1 MVADTLRVMAEMT
14 TTSSPRQTGR
24 ATHGG
29 RYSSGEG
36 WISLAIGLLV
46 AAAWAVVKL
55 AGLQATSDLGYGLG
69 IAGGVAM
76 LLLFAYP
83 LRKRVRALQQ
93 LGSAK
98 PWFVVHM
105 VLGVAGPLL
114 ILLHSGFRIGSLNA
128 GVALW
133 SMLIVAGSGVVGR
146 FLYLLTHRG
155 LNGEHEELGRLL
167 QGLGV
172 AEARGESVW
181 SDTPTVT
188 APLHRF
194 ATSARQLAAR
204 PGHDLAG
211 HFEAFVLL
219 PWRRRAELHA
229 ARKALRRL
237 ARQGEPTHSLA
248 AIAEAYAGA
257 LRVAQYGRAT
267 RLFELWHV
275 LHIPFVYLMVVCAVV
290 HIVAVHVY

>member
-1 MVADTLRVMAEMT
+1 MPEMT
-14 TTSSPRQTGR
+14 TTRPTPQGSATRQRGS
-24 ATHGG
+24 
-29 RYSSGEG
+29 YSVGEG
-36 WISLAIGLLV
+36 WISASILGVV
-46 AAAWAVVKL
+46 AATWGIARVT
-55 AGLQATSDLGYGLG
+55 GLQATSDLGYALG

-93 LGSAK
+93 WGSAK

-105 VLGVAGPLL
+105 VLGIAGPVL

-155 LNGEHEELGRLL
+155 LAGEHEELGRLL
-167 QGLGV
+167 HGLGIS
-172 AEARGESVW
+172 EARGDSVW
-181 SDTPTVT
+181 SDTPSVT
-188 APLHRF
+188 TPLHRF
-194 ATSARQLAAR
+194 VADARDLSKR

-211 HFEAFVLL
+211 HFTAFVLL
-219 PWRRRAELHA
+219 PWRRRTEIRA
-229 ARKALRRL
+229 ARKASRAFARR
-237 ARQGEPTHSLA
+237 GDPSHDLA
-248 AIAEAYAGA
+248 AIVEAYAGA
-257 LRVAQYGRAT
+257 LRVAQFGRAT

-275 LHIPFVYLMVVCAVV
+275 LHIPFVYLMVICAVV

>member
-1 MVADTLRVMAEMT
+1 MAEMT
-14 TTSSPRQTGR
+14 SSNTGGELGVKR
-24 ATHGG
+24 SPN
-29 RYSSGEG
+29 RYSWSEG
-36 WISLAIGLLV
+36 WISLAIGLIV
-46 AAAWAVVKL
+46 AAAWAVVRL
-55 AGLQATSDLGYGLG
+55 ADLQATSDLGYALG
-69 IAGGVAM
+69 IAGGTAM

-83 LRKRVRALQQ
+83 LRKRVRALHR
-93 LGSAK
+93 LGPAK
-98 PWFVVHM
+98 PWFAVHM
-105 VLGVAGPLL
+105 VLGVAGPVL

-155 LNGEHEELGRLL
+155 LNGEHEELGRLM
-167 QGLGV
+167 QGLGL

-181 SDTPTVT
+181 SDTPAVT
-188 APLHRF
+188 SPLHRF
-194 ATSARQLAAR
+194 ATDARQLATR
-204 PGHDLAG
+204 PGHDVAG

-219 PWRRRAELHA
+219 PWRRRVELRA
-229 ARKALRRL
+229 VRKALRAL
-237 ARQGEPTHSLA
+237 ARRGDRSHNLA
-248 AIAEAYAGA
+248 AIGEAYAGA
-257 LRVAQYGRAT
+257 LRLAQYGRAT

>member
-1 MVADTLRVMAEMT
+1 MPEITST
-14 TTSSPRQTGR
+14 TNASRSTATRRDGRSSV
-24 ATHGG
+24 
-29 RYSSGEG
+29 GEG
-36 WISLAIGLLV
+36 WISVAIGGVV
-46 AAAWAVVKL
+46 ATAWGVVQI
-55 AGLQATSDLGYGLG
+55 AGLQAASDLGYALG

-93 LGSAK
+93 WGSAK

-105 VLGVAGPLL
+105 VLGISGPVL

-155 LNGEHEELGRLL
+155 LNGEQEELGRLL
-167 QGLGV
+167 KNLGL
-172 AEARGESVW
+172 AEARGDSVW
-181 SDTPTVT
+181 SDTPSVT
-188 APLHRF
+188 TPLHRF
-194 ATSARQLAAR
+194 VADARRLAAS
-204 PGHDLAG
+204 PGHDITG
-211 HFEAFVLL
+211 HLTAFLYL
-219 PWRRRAELHA
+219 PLRRRTELRDM
-229 ARKALRRL
+229 RKTLGSMD
-237 ARQGEPTHSLA
+237 RQGGRTEDLVT
-248 AIAEAYAGA
+248 IAEAYAGA
-257 LRVAQYGRAT
+257 LRLAQYGRAT

>member
-1 MVADTLRVMAEMT
+1 M
-14 TTSSPRQTGR
+14 
-24 ATHGG
+24 
-29 RYSSGEG
+29 GEG
-36 WISLAIGLLV
+36 WISVAIGLVVL
-46 AAAWAVVKL
+46 AAWAVVRL
-55 AGLQATSDLGYGLG
+55 ADLQATSDLGYALG

-93 LGSAK
+93 WGSAK

-105 VLGVAGPLL
+105 VLGITGPVL

-167 QGLGV
+167 QGLGA
-172 AEARGESVW
+172 AEVQGESVW
-181 SDTPTVT
+181 HDTPAVT
-188 APLHRF
+188 TPLHRF
-194 ATSARQLAAR
+194 VADARELAAR
-204 PGHDLAG
+204 PGQDLAG
-211 HFEAFVLL
+211 HFKAFALL
-219 PWRRRAELHA
+219 PWRRRAELRA
-229 ARKALRRL
+229 VRRTLRTL
-237 ARQGEPTHSLA
+237 ARRGDGTHSLA
-248 AIAEAYAGA
+248 AIAQAYAGA
-257 LRVAQYGRAT
+257 LRVAQFGRAT

-275 LHIPFVYLMVVCAVV
+275 LHIPFVYLMVICAVV

>member
-1 MVADTLRVMAEMT
+1 MAEMT
-14 TTSSPRQTGR
+14 TTSSSRQAGGAKRSGR
-24 ATHGG
+24 N
-29 RYSSGEG
+29 SVGEG
-36 WISLAIGLLV
+36 WISVAIGLIV
-46 AAAWAVVKL
+46 GAAWLVVRL
-55 AGLQATSDLGYGLG
+55 ADLQATSDLGYALG

-105 VLGVAGPLL
+105 VLGIAGPVL

-155 LNGEHEELGRLL
+155 LNGEHEELGRLM
-167 QGLGV
+167 QGLGM
-172 AEARGESVW
+172 AEAQGESVW
-181 SDTPTVT
+181 SDTPSLT
-188 APLHRF
+188 ALLRQF
-194 ATSARQLAAR
+194 AADARHLAAR
-204 PGHDLAG
+204 PGHDLVG

-219 PWRRRAELHA
+219 PWRRRVELRT
-229 ARKALRRL
+229 ARKAMRRL
-237 ARQGEPTHSLA
+237 AARGDRTHSLT
-248 AIAEAYAGA
+248 AITDAYAGA
-257 LRVAQYGRAT
+257 LRLAQYGRAT

>member
-1 MVADTLRVMAEMT
+1 MPEMT
-14 TTSSPRQTGR
+14 TTTPSSHTGTAPRR
-24 ATHGG
+24 S
-29 RYSSGEG
+29 RYYSGEG
-36 WISLAIGLLV
+36 WISVAIGGVV
-46 AAAWAVVKL
+46 AAAWAVVKI
-55 AGLQATSDLGYGLG
+55 AGLQATSDLGYALG

-93 LGSAK
+93 WGPAK
-98 PWFVVHM
+98 PWFVLHM
-105 VLGVAGPLL
+105 VLGIAGPVL

-167 QGLGV
+167 QSLGV
-172 AEARGESVW
+172 AEVHGESVW
-181 SDTPTVT
+181 HDTPAVT
-188 APLHRF
+188 TPLHRF
-194 ATSARQLAAR
+194 VAEARDLAAR
-204 PGHDLAG
+204 PGQDLAG
-211 HFEAFVLL
+211 HFKAFVLL
-219 PWRRRAELHA
+219 PWRRRVEL
-229 ARKALRRL
+229 RVVRRALRVL
-237 ARQGEPTHSLA
+237 ARRGDRTHSLA
-248 AIAEAYAGA
+248 AIAQAYAGA
-257 LRVAQYGRAT
+257 LRVAQFGRAT

-275 LHIPFVYLMVVCAVV
+275 LHIPFVYLMVICAVV

>member
-1 MVADTLRVMAEMT
+1 MT
-14 TTSSPRQTGR
+14 TTPSMTHAAPTPRR
-24 ATHGG
+24 AH
-29 RYSSGEG
+29 YSVGEG
-36 WISLAIGLLV
+36 WITVAIGAIV
-46 AAAWAVVKL
+46 AAAWGVTQL
-55 AGLQATSDLGYGLG
+55 AGLQATTEIGYWLGV
-69 IAGGVAM
+69 AGGTAM

-83 LRKRVRALQQ
+83 LRKRLRLMQQ

-105 VLGVAGPLL
+105 VLGIAGPVL

-155 LNGEHEELGRLL
+155 LAGEHEELGRLL
-167 QGLGV
+167 HGLDIS
-172 AEARGESVW
+172 EARGDSVW
-181 SDTPTVT
+181 GDTPSVT
-188 APLHRF
+188 TPLHRF
-194 ATSARQLAAR
+194 VADARDLARR

-211 HFEAFVLL
+211 HFTAFVWL
-219 PWRRRAELHA
+219 PWRRRLELRA
-229 ARKALRRL
+229 ARKASRAYAERGDPLHDL
-237 ARQGEPTHSLA
+237 V

-257 LRVAQYGRAT
+257 LRVAQFGRAT

-275 LHIPFVYLMVVCAVV
+275 LHIPFVYLMVICAVV

>member
-1 MVADTLRVMAEMT
+1 MSEMITTRTMART
-14 TTSSPRQTGR
+14 AATPRR
-24 ATHGG
+24 G
-29 RYSSGEG
+29 RYSVGEG
-36 WISLAIGLLV
+36 WISVAIGAIV
-46 AAAWAVVKL
+46 AAAWVAVQL
-55 AGLQATSDLGYGLG
+55 AGLQATSDVGYWLGV
-69 IAGGVAM
+69 AGGSAM

-83 LRKRVRALQQ
+83 LRKRLRVMQQ

-105 VLGVAGPLL
+105 VLGVAGPVL
-114 ILLHSGFRIGSLNA
+114 ILLHSGFKIGSLNA

-155 LNGEHEELGRLL
+155 LAGEHEELGRLL
-167 QGLGV
+167 HSLGIS
-172 AEARGESVW
+172 EARGDSVW
-181 SDTPTVT
+181 GDTPSVT
-188 APLHRF
+188 TPLHRF
-194 ATSARQLAAR
+194 VADARDLAQR

-211 HFEAFVLL
+211 HFTAFVLL
-219 PWRRRAELHA
+219 PWRRRRE
-229 ARKALRRL
+229 LRRASRV
-237 ARQGEPTHSLA
+237 ARSTRRRGNDSQDVV

-257 LRVAQYGRAT
+257 LRVAQFGRAT

-275 LHIPFVYLMVVCAVV
+275 LHIPFVYLMVICAVV

>member
-1 MVADTLRVMAEMT
+1 MITTPSTASLGRTTRRSLRA
-14 TTSSPRQTGR
+14 R
-24 ATHGG
+24 
-29 RYSSGEG
+29 GEA
-36 WISLAIGLLV
+36 WISAAIGMTV
-46 AAAWAVVKL
+46 AAAWVVVQV
-55 AGLQATSDLGYGLG
+55 AGLQATDDLGYALG

-105 VLGVAGPLL
+105 VLGVAGPVL

-155 LNGEHEELGRLL
+155 LHGEREELGRLL
-167 QGLGV
+167 QGLGL
-172 AEARGESVW
+172 AEARGDSVW
-181 SDTPTVT
+181 GDTPTVT

-194 ATSARQLAAR
+194 VTDARDLAAR
-204 PGHDLAG
+204 PGHDLRG
-211 HFEAFVLL
+211 HFTAFVVL
-219 PWRRRAELHA
+219 PWRQHRELREV
-229 ARKALRRL
+229 RKALRALTRAGDRTHTL
-237 ARQGEPTHSLA
+237 ADLRD
-248 AIAEAYAGA
+248 AYAGA
-257 LRVAQYGRAT
+257 LRVAQFGRAT

-275 LHIPFVYLMVVCAVV
+275 LHVPFVYLMVVCAVV

>member
-1 MVADTLRVMAEMT
+1 MPKMT
-14 TTSSPRQTGR
+14 STRETSLACSALKRR
-24 ATHGG
+24 
-29 RYSSGEG
+29 RSSAGEG
-36 WISLAIGLLV
+36 WISASILGVV
-46 AAAWAVVKL
+46 AATWGVARVT
-55 AGLQATSDLGYGLG
+55 GLQATSDLGYALG

-93 LGSAK
+93 WGSAK

-105 VLGVAGPLL
+105 VLGIAGPVL

-155 LNGEHEELGRLL
+155 LAGEHEELGRLL
-167 QGLGV
+167 HGLGLS
-172 AEARGESVW
+172 EARGDSVW
-181 SDTPTVT
+181 SDTPSVT
-188 APLHRF
+188 TPLHRF
-194 ATSARQLAAR
+194 VDDARDLAQR

-211 HFEAFVLL
+211 HVAAFVLL
-219 PWRRRAELHA
+219 PWRRRLEIRA
-229 ARKALRRL
+229 ARKASRAWARRGDPSHDL
-237 ARQGEPTHSLA
+237 T
-248 AIAEAYAGA
+248 AITEAYAGA
-257 LRVAQYGRAT
+257 LRVAQFGRAT

-275 LHIPFVYLMVVCAVV
+275 LHIPFVYLMVICAVV